1 MGVTIDGSSLDGFLA
16 KAAGAP
22 ARLVEA
28 RRMGGGAL
36 QENWALDVEVDAG
49 PMRGRHALVLRTSP
63 PRVMAD
69 SVPRAQEFAVLK
81 AAHAAGVTVPEPLW
95 LCQDEG
101 VLGRAF
107 FVMRRV
113 PGVALGQKVVRD
125 ARFVPLHGALA
136 ERLARELARIHAIR
150 PGHPGLEDFPLPKGD
165 PARFLIASYR
175 AVLDGAREAHPALE
189 WGLAWLEERAEPTP
203 EVVLCHRDF
212 RTGNYLVDPE
222 RPQDGGLSGILDWEF
237 SGWGDPLEDLGFF
250 CSRSW
255 RFGAEDRPA
264 GGITSREAFAAA
276 YAAASGRTVDPER
289 LRFWEV
295 MGNMRWAVI
304 AIQQAE
310 RHLSGIEPSLELAA
324 IGRRTAEMELEVLA
338 LTGAL

>member
-1 MGVTIDGSSLDGFLA
+1 MVLTLNARGIEEFLSD
-16 KAAGAP
+16 AAGVP
-22 ARLVEA
+22 AWLIEA
-28 RRMGGGAL
+28 KRMGGGAL
-36 QENWALDVEVDAG
+36 QENWALDVQMDAG
-49 PMRGRHALVLRTSP
+49 PLKGRHALVLRTSP

-81 AAHAAGVTVPEPLW
+81 AAFEAGVTVPEPLW
-95 LCQDEG
+95 LCRNES
-101 VLGRAF
+101 VIGRAF

-113 PGVALGQKVVRD
+113 AGVALGQKVVRD
-125 ARFVPLHGALA
+125 PRFVALRAELA

-150 PGHPGLEDFPLPKGD
+150 PGHPGLADFPMPKGD
-165 PARFLIASYR
+165 PARFLIGSYR

-189 WGLAWLEERAEPTP
+189 WGLAWLEERAGPTP

-212 RTGNYLVDPE
+212 RTGNYLVDPD
-222 RPQDGGLSGILDWEF
+222 RPEAGGLSGILDWEF
-237 SGWGDPLEDLGFF
+237 SGWGDPMEDLGFF

-255 RFGAEDRPA
+255 RFGADDRPA
-264 GGITSREAFAAA
+264 GGLTTREVFSAA
-276 YAAASGRTVDPER
+276 YARASGRRVDPER
-289 LRFWEV
+289 LSYWEV
-295 MGNMRWAVI
+295 MGNVRWAVI